1 MPCMSTM
8 SMNKVI
14 HGAIR
19 RDLERFL
26 GALTTLRPG
35 DTERARRLGRAW
47 ANFDDELTHH
57 HEGEHE
63 IAWPALEQLGVSRE
77 TISQMDAEHEVMAAA
92 LAETR
97 SAMKSL
103 ETSPGQ
109 GETQTALAAMQHL
122 RDVTVAHLDHEE
134 QEIEPVYLENVDSA
148 PVKEMGKKFARA
160 QNPARAGRFF
170 AWVTDGATAQERE
183 AVADG
188 IPKPVLAILSG
199 VFGRG
204 YRKEIA
210 PTWTT

>member
-35 DTERARRLGRAW
+35 DSDRARQLHRAW

-63 IAWPALEQLGVSRE
+63 IAWPALEQVGVPKE
-77 TISQMDAEHEVMAAA
+77 MISQMDAEHEVMAAA
-92 LAETR
+92 LAEAR
-97 SAMKSL
+97 SAMASL
-103 ETSPGQ
+103 ESSPGE
-109 GETQTALAAMQHL
+109 GETQTALAAMRHL
-122 RDVTVAHLDHEE
+122 RDVTVTHLDHEE

-148 PVKEMGKKFARA
+148 PIKEMGKKFARA

-170 AWVTDGATAQERE
+170 AWVTDGATPQEKD
-183 AVADG
+183 AVSDG
-188 IPKPVLAILSG
+188 IPKPVLAVLTG

-210 PTWTT
+210 PIWTT